1 MQSSVSYSYHVS
13 RGTHAMFTVNL
24 LPMRS
29 LAYILEQGGWDSTAG
44 SCLATAV
51 GVAIFIVKVLLMLT
65 ASKSRIDSNSCNY

>member
-1 MQSSVSYSYHVS
+1 
-13 RGTHAMFTVNL
+13 
-24 LPMRS
+24 MRS